1 MTLNPR
7 HLEKL
12 NSGKL
17 RPLADDFAKLAQTAE
32 DLGGAS
38 LSATI
43 DFGPKTDEWW
53 LPSITLHVELGMQE

>member
-1 MTLNPR
+1 MTLNQR

-17 RPLADDFAKLAQTAE
+17 RPLADDFAKLAVTAE
-32 DLGGAS
+32 EMGGTKC
-38 LSATI
+38 SATI
-43 DFGPKTDEWW
+43 EFGPKTDEWW